1 MKTKFLSNIMCV
13 CAAGALITSCGQS
26 TSTQSSE
33 EGIKEYSV
41 ERFADLEIL
50 RYQLPGFNQ
59 LTLQQKEYI
68 YYLSQATNAGR
79 DITWDQFGKYNIKI
93 RTILEAIYTCNAV
106 DKNSEDFKAMS
117 LYLKRV
123 WFSNGIYHHYANDKF
138 KAEFTQEFLK
148 EAAEKAGVAE
158 MLDEEILKVIFDDTY
173 LAKKVNKDSEADVV
187 LTSAGNFYEG
197 VTQAEVEA
205 LYKPLESA
213 CTSQCPSYGLNSK
226 VVKADGKVTE
236 QVYTANGLY
245 GAAIKQIIYWLDKAR
260 SVAENDKQKELIS
273 TLIEYYE
280 TGDLATFDK
289 YAIQWVQETEGDVDF
304 VNGFTEVYDDPLGRK
319 GTWEGV
325 ANYKDKIAT
334 KRTETISSNAQW
346 FEDNSPVDPKFRK
359 PQVKGIVAK
368 AICATMLGGGTS
380 PSTAI
385 GINLPNANWIRAE
398 YGSKSVTISNLT
410 DAYDKAARGNGFND
424 EFIASESIK
433 TGLEKYGQLY
443 DDLHTD
449 LHECLGHGSG
459 RLNEG
464 VTASSLGIYHSAI
477 EEARADLFGLYYM
490 ADHKLVEL
498 GITPN
503 DTAYQSYYYRYIMNG
518 ALTQLTRIEL
528 GNNIEEAHMQ
538 DRALIANWCL
548 KNGEDIVCLT
558 KINGKTYVDVKD
570 FEALRGLFGKLL
582 FEIQRITSE
591 GDIKAAQNLIE
602 TYGVKVDQ
610 DNHKEILERIGT
622 LSIAPYKG
630 FVNPVLIPIRDSSG
644 AITDIKVSYTE
655 QFDEQMLRY
664 SKEFGFLK

>member
-1 MKTKFLSNIMCV
+1 MKKTFLTILMGVCV
-13 CAAGALITSCGQS
+13 AGATFTSCSQS
-26 TSTQSSE
+26 ATEGSE
-33 EGIKEYSV
+33 DPIKNYSV
-41 ERFADLEIL
+41 ERFADIEVL
-50 RYQLPGFNQ
+50 RYQLPGFNE

-93 RTILEAIYTCNAV
+93 RTILEAIYTCEAV

-117 LYLKRV
+117 TYLKRV

-138 KAEFTQEFLK
+138 KAEFSKEFLK
-148 EAAEKAGVAE
+148 AAAEKAGVAE
-158 MLDEEILKVIFDDTY
+158 LIDEEIEKVIFDDTY
-173 LAKKVNKDSEADVV
+173 LAKKVNKDAEADVV

-205 LYKPLESA
+205 LYKPLEAA
-213 CTSQCPSYGLNSK
+213 CTNECPSYGLNSK
-226 VVKADGKVTE
+226 VIKADGKVTE
-236 QVYTANGLY
+236 QKYTADGLY

-260 SVAENDKQKELIS
+260 SVAENEKQKEVIS

-289 YAIQWVQETEGDVDF
+289 YAVQWVQETEGDVDF

-325 ANYKDKIAT
+325 TNYKDKVAT
-334 KRTETISSNAQW
+334 KRTETISANAQW

-359 PQVKGIVAK
+359 PQVRGIVAK
-368 AICATMLGGGTS
+368 VICATMLGGGTA

-398 YGSKSVTISNLT
+398 YGSKSVTISNIT
-410 DAYDKAARGNGFND
+410 DAYDKAARGNGFNA
-424 EFIASESIK
+424 EFIADAKIRE
-433 TGLEKYGQLY
+433 GLEKYGQLY

-490 ADHKLVEL
+490 ADQKLVDL

-503 DTAYQSYYYRYIMNG
+503 ATAYESYYYRYIMNG
-518 ALTQLTRIEL
+518 AMTQLTRIEL

-548 KNGEDIVCLT
+548 KNAPEVVSLV
-558 KINGKTYVDVKD
+558 KIDDKTYVEVKD
-570 FEALRGLFGKLL
+570 FKALRQLFGKLL

-591 GDIKAAQNLIE
+591 GDIKAAQELIE
-602 TYGVKVDQ
+602 TYAVKVDT
-610 DNHKEILERIGT
+610 DIHEEILNRISK

-630 FVNPVLIPIRDSSG
+630 FVNPLIKPVYDASG
-644 AITDIKVSYTE
+644 KIVDFEVSYNE
-655 QFDEQMLRY
+655 MFDEQMLRY